1 MPLLPHLWTAIPRLR
16 HSFSPISAPS
26 SRPWEA
32 WVEDPQAGRVRLN
45 GWFRREP
52 GGDEALLLVHGLG
65 GSVDSHYML
74 RAARAASSAGL
85 SCLRLNLRGS
95 DRQGDDYYHAGLTAD
110 VHAALAAPELAP
122 YSRIYLLGYS
132 LGGHVALSVAA
143 EEGDPR
149 LVAAAAV
156 CSPVDLALSVLSI
169 DAPAGWLYRR
179 YLLRALNQ
187 IYAGVAAR
195 RPVPFPVEK
204 ALLIGTIREWD
215 DRIVAPRHG
224 FRDAADYYAR
234 ASVVQRLDRLRIP
247 ALLLNAEHD
256 PMVSAAAIRLA
267 NVSPC
272 LTVRFLREGG
282 HVAFPARIDT
292 GLASGEGLEAQL
304 FAWLRAAAERN

>member
-16 HSFSPISAPS
+16 HSFRPIPAPP
-26 SRPWEA
+26 SRPWEG

-45 GWFRREP
+45 GWFRQEP

-74 RAARAASSAGL
+74 QAARAAQTAGL
-85 SCLRLNLRGS
+85 PCLRLNLRGS
-95 DRQGDDYYHAGLTAD
+95 DRQGEDYYHAGLTAD

-122 YSRIYLLGYS
+122 YSRLYLLGYS

-149 LVAAAAV
+149 LMAAAAV

-169 DAPAGWLYRR
+169 DAPSGWPYRR
-179 YLLRALNQ
+179 YVLHSLNQ

-195 RPVPFPVEK
+195 RPVPYPVEK
-204 ALLIGTIREWD
+204 ALRIPTIREWD

-224 FRDAADYYAR
+224 FLDAADYYAR
-234 ASVVQRLDRLRIP
+234 ASVVQRLNRLRIP
-247 ALLLNAEHD
+247 ALLLNAEYD
-256 PMVSAAAIRLA
+256 PMVSAATVRLG
-267 NVSPC
+267 VSSPR

-282 HVAFPARIDT
+282 HVAFPAWIDT
-292 GLASGEGLEAQL
+292 GLAPGEGLEAQL
-304 FAWLRAAAERN
+304 FAWLRAAAARN